1 MRPRS
6 SLGRVAAS
14 APAVVA
20 VLAGCAH
27 HESLAVGE
35 ALTIGDGR
43 LAPAIAVEI
52 AEGSGSSSDR
62 ATSFVEARGRVLVGA
77 TRQQLGGLAGVSRL
91 GWLGPRAPLWL
102 AAGVGPGVERSSGT
116 VLLDVIAQA
125 RLGTGFVLAE
135 ASEPYRPL
143 NPWGVEADPFPRRPD
158 LPWGALP
165 PAAVLRT
172 RVLLTLTAVGDVDA
186 RFTRAPLYVASL
198 MIGISRVEEIRRWR

>member
-6 SLGRVAAS
+6 SLGRVAAL
-14 APAVVA
+14 APAIVA
-20 VLAGCAH
+20 ALAGCAH

-43 LAPAIAVEI
+43 LAPAIAAEI
-52 AEGSGSSSDR
+52 AEGTGTSGDG

-91 GWLGPRAPLWL
+91 GWLGPRAPLWI
-102 AAGVGPGVERSSGT
+102 AANVGPGVERFSGT
-116 VLLDVIAQA
+116 VFLDAIAQA

-143 NPWGVEADPFPRRPD
+143 NPWGVEAEPFPREPH
-158 LPWGALP
+158 PWGAP
-165 PAAVLRT
+165 RPSAVLRT
-172 RVLLTLTAVGDVDA
+172 RVLLTLAVVGDVDA

-198 MIGISRVEEIRRWR
+198 MIGISRVEEIRRWP